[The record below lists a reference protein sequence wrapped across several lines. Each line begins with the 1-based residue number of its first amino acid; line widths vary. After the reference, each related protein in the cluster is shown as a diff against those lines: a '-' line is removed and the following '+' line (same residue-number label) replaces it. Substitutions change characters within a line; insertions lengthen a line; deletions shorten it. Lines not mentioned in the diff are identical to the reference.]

1 MEPNSVDQTLTDHTH
16 TPEARDEERSRLA
29 DDVAEFLA
37 TGGKIKEVPKD
48 FRADPPRKPQSNYGR
63 NSI

>member
-1 MEPNSVDQTLTDHTH
+1 MDTDTLDQAPADHTH

-29 DDVAEFLA
+29 DDVARFLA
-37 TGGKIKEVPKD
+37 TGGEIKEVPKD